1 MFSLLLLLH
10 MAMKPNMT
18 GVLVSTLFLFQLLV
32 IAAISMSLCNGNS
45 YHVGCLESEREVLLR
60 FKQDLQDPS
69 NRLASWIGDGD
80 CCLWAGVICD
90 NVTGHILELNLRNPF
105 NYYVQPD
112 QFEANPRSMLVGK
125 FMKDKKEEQNE
136 SRRLNYKQP
145 FMHHS
150 HVQPFLVR
158 LTTMNEVE
166 AVTTEMT
173 TVVGTRK
180 QIEND

>member
-125 FMKDKKEEQNE
+125 ELLL
-136 SRRLNYKQP
+136 SRNWL
-145 FMHHS
+145 
-150 HVQPFLVR
+150 
-158 LTTMNEVE
+158 
-166 AVTTEMT
+166 
-173 TVVGTRK
+173 
-180 QIEND
+180 